1 MNEKHLEFIQSNIS
15 RMNQC
20 SFQMKGWAVTVLSA
34 FLAIFAS
41 SATGDKTGNTMYLF
55 LAIVPTALFWILDSI
70 YLSKEH
76 KMIALYNDVAK
87 VSKEEDRLDI
97 KPYEIPLLKY
107 RGWKYSVFKAMLS
120 PTEIILYG
128 TMILGLILFGVLY
141 R

>member
-1 MNEKHLEFIQSNIS
+1 MNEKHLEFLQNNIT

-87 VSKEEDRLDI
+87 ALRSL
-97 KPYEIPLLKY
+97 
-107 RGWKYSVFKAMLS
+107 A
-120 PTEIILYG
+120 
-128 TMILGLILFGVLY
+128 
-141 R
+141 

>member
-41 SATGDKTGNTMYLF
+41 SATGNKTGNTMYLF

-87 VSKEEDRLDI
+87 VSKEEYSIDKPLFCDRMYTTT
-97 KPYEIPLLKY
+97 P
-107 RGWKYSVFKAMLS
+107 
-120 PTEIILYG
+120 
-128 TMILGLILFGVLY
+128 
-141 R
+141 